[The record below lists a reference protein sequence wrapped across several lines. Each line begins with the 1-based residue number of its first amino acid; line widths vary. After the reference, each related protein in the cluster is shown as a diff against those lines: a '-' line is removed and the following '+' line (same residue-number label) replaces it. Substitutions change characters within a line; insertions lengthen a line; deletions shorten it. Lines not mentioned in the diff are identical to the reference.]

1 MSTTRLEF
9 NEYKIK
15 NYILID
21 TDVPE
26 TVNFTLT
33 TINIQDKIPVDKN
46 MVFLLDI
53 GQSVYKYRHL
63 SNIYIKTFVKHLIK
77 LADED
82 YNVSIKLTIIAFN
95 NTASIIYKSDAAF
108 EEKCIDQLQYSNDS
122 ILSTGLD
129 LARLITNRDTKT
141 INNINIVTPFQI
153 IDSNLRKIH
162 KNCYYTYTIIGED
175 FNHRFLKTVS
185 ENESID
191 YIFDFT
197 VIPYTVTNTLH
208 KFFNTTTLNCKLN
221 CNTHELK
228 HGIKFLTTEFIFNCK
243 DNKYNNSLYIRSIQ
257 SNTEITIIHKKNT
270 HSYVYFE
277 EGNEKIYPNLN
288 SVIEV
293 STFYYEIY
301 LNYVKTAMDHIFDSL
316 LSKCEDKLDIVTT
329 NLINIT
335 SISTMV
341 NNIQHSDCSNK
352 HNIVRKIMLLH
363 DNSIIILEK
372 IIRDIR
378 FGSLSIKNILS
389 YRMQVNISS
398 IRNIEILPEKDSFLK
413 KVQTTVT
420 SYLSE
425 N

>member
-33 TINIQDKIPVDKN
+33 TINIQGKIPVDKN
-46 MVFLLDI
+46 IVFLLDI
-53 GQSVYKYRHL
+53 GQSMYKYRHL

-95 NTASIIYKSDAAF
+95 NTASIIYKSDAIF
-108 EEKCIDQLQYSNDS
+108 DEKCIDQLQYSNDS

-153 IDSNLRKIH
+153 IDSNLCKIP

-228 HGIKFLTTEFIFNCK
+228 HGVKFLTTEFIFNCK
-243 DNKYNNSLYIRSIQ
+243 DNKYNNSLYIRSVQ

-288 SVIEV
+288 TVIEV

-316 LSKCEDKLDIVTT
+316 LSNCEDKVDIVTT

-398 IRNIEILPEKDSFLK
+398 VRNIEILPEKDSFLK
-413 KVQTTVT
+413 KVQATVT